1 MIPAFSVGRTQEI
14 VYLLDKLA
22 TAGKLPKIPV
32 YVDSPLSVNA
42 TQVYGA
48 HPECFDDALNEYMLI
63 DDNPFGFNDLT
74 YVRSVDA
81 SKALN
86 NSDEPCVIISSS
98 GMMNAGRIRH
108 HLFNNLENPKTTLLI
123 VGYCSP
129 DSAGGIL
136 RAGAETI
143 KLYGEWKDVNARVEL
158 MHSFSAHADRK
169 EILNFIKPIKK
180 GLKQIFLVHGE
191 YNTQKEFRKYLGQNG
206 FKNVYIPDLGEEIEL
221 N

>member
-1 MIPAFSVGRTQEI
+1 MM
-14 VYLLDKLA
+14 DKLA
-22 TAGKLPKIPV
+22 TAGKLPKIKV

-74 YVRSVDA
+74 YVRSVA
-81 SKALN
+81 GSKALN
-86 NSDEPCVIISSS
+86 ETNEPCVIISSS

-108 HLFNNLENPKTTLLI
+108 HLFNNLEDPKTTIMI

-136 RAGAETI
+136 RAGAETL
-143 KLYGEWKDVNARVEL
+143 KLFGEWKNVNAKIEI

-169 EILNFIKPIKK
+169 EIVQFLNPIKK
-180 GLKQIFLVHGE
+180 GLKSIYLVHGE
-191 YNTQKEFRKYLGQNG
+191 YDTQKKFRKYLGKNG
-206 FKNVYIPDLGEEIEL
+206 FKNVNIPELGQEIEL
-221 N
+221 S